1 MDFSVTLF
9 IPIFFVLLLIYALY
23 RLIRDMRESQ
33 RMKDEFISIIAHKFR
48 TPLSAGKW
56 IIENMSS
63 NERDASKRESLNEMR
78 KINEHL
84 VSITNTMVE
93 LADSDKASR
102 GGYSF
107 ERTDMCSFIRTV
119 AEEYNVRFQ
128 EKNIFFSM
136 RCVDKELFT
145 KIDKPRFE
153 FVVQTLLENACTY
166 TPPGRNV
173 EVIVSATRENFRRK
187 VVVSVNDGGMGIDPA
202 DRRKI
207 FTKFFRADNARSADT
222 EGFGVGLFLARSIV
236 RRHYGKMIFSSDG
249 LGKGSLFQVIVPRI
263 R

>member
-1 MDFSVTLF
+1 MDLSPIIIV
-9 IPIFFVLLLIYALY
+9 PIFFVLLLSYSVY
-23 RLIRDMRESQ
+23 RLIKDMRESQ
-33 RMKDEFISIIAHKFR
+33 RMKSEFISIIAHKFR

-63 NERDASKRESLNEMR
+63 NEHDASKRESLNEMR

-84 VSITNTMVE
+84 VSITNTMIE

-119 AEEYNVRFQ
+119 SEEYNLRFH

-136 RCVDKELFT
+136 RCVEKELYA

-153 FVVQTLLENACTY
+153 FVIQTLLENACTY

-173 EVIVSATRENFRRK
+173 EVVVSPTRQSFRRK
-187 VVVSVNDGGMGIDPA
+187 VVISVNDGGIGIDPA
-202 DRRKI
+202 DARKI

-222 EGFGVGLFLARSIV
+222 EGFGVGLFLARSIA
-236 RRHYGKMIFSSDG
+236 RRHYGKMVFSSEG
-249 LGKGSLFQVIVPRI
+249 LGKGSLFQVIIPRV